1 MDVQAAL
8 FEKADKKYAEFHSKL
23 IPTVKEETIIGVRVP
38 TLRKFAKELAKNSQ
52 TGDFLEKLPH
62 KFYDENMLHA
72 IMISD
77 IKDYSICIEKIN
89 EFLPYVDNWAVCD
102 CMSPKVFKAH
112 KSELLTEIKNW
123 IKSKDIY
130 TCRYGLG
137 MLMRYFLDENF
148 KTEYTELAASVKSDE
163 YYINMMIA
171 WFFATALAKQWDTAI
186 EYLHGMRLDKWVHNK
201 TISKAY
207 ESYRISDDKKK
218 YLKTL
223 KR

>member
-1 MDVQAAL
+1 MDIQAAL
-8 FEKADKKYAEFHSKL
+8 FGKTDKKYAEFHSKL
-23 IPTVKEETIIGVRVP
+23 VPTVKKETIIGVRVP
-38 TLRKFAKELAKNSQ
+38 ILRKLAKELAKNGQ
-52 TGDFLEKLPH
+52 TGDFLKTLPH
-62 KFYDENMLHA
+62 NFYDENMLHA
-72 IMISD
+72 IMISN
-77 IKDYSICIEKIN
+77 IKDYGLCIEKIK

-102 CMSPKVFKAH
+102 CMSPKVFKTH
-112 KSELLTEIKNW
+112 KSELLTEIKKW

-137 MLMRYFLDENF
+137 MLMRYFLDEDF
-148 KTEYTELAASVKSDE
+148 KTEHIVLAASVKSKE

-186 EYLHGMRLDKWVHNK
+186 EYLENMRLDKWVHNK
-201 TISKAY
+201 TISKAC